1 MIPLYDDI
9 PSRRFPIVNYTLIV
23 LNVLVFIWELSLGPE
38 LEAAV
43 RVFGLVPARFLH
55 SSGIE
60 RWLPVFTSMF
70 LHGGAWHLASN
81 MLALWIFG
89 DNVEDRMGHVRYLVF
104 YLLCGVIAGL
114 THVFFN
120 PLSRIPTV
128 GASGAISGVL
138 AAYFVMFPYASVYT
152 LIPLFLFWIEVV
164 RIPAVIYLGLWF
176 LSQLMNGAFALAAA
190 RTVQSMGGV
199 AWWAHI
205 GGFVAGLVLVWFFR
219 QPERRRYIDEY
230 WPW

>member
-9 PSRRFPIVNYTLIV
+9 PARRFPVVNYTLIL
-23 LNVLVFIWELSLGPE
+23 LNVLVFVWEVSLGPE

-43 RVFGLVPARFLH
+43 RVFGLIPVEFLR
-55 SSGIE
+55 SSGVE

-70 LHGGAWHLASN
+70 LHGGVWHLVSN

-89 DNVEDRMGHVRYLVF
+89 DNVEDRMGHVRYLIF
-104 YLLCGVIAGL
+104 YLVCGVIAGL

-120 PLSRIPTV
+120 PSSGVPTV

-138 AAYFVMFPYASVYT
+138 AAYFVMFPHASVYT

-164 RIPAVIYLGLWF
+164 RIPAVLYLGLWF

-190 RTVQSMGGV
+190 HTVQSMGGV

-219 QPERRRYIDEY
+219 RPEPRRYVDEY